1 LKGEW
6 NGVEPIARPDSAGG
20 EAARPGNPIDDLAVA
35 TVGLVLALEASAAM
49 LGQKLDP
56 AVIFHGGAELMEQLA
71 DIAKAANIHDFSD
84 DEMTGAA
91 NRAAM
96 LYGVSSKTMDKQEA
110 LAEFDH
116 FLKTQG
122 DQLGQSLGAAAQQ
135 GGEEQQVQ
143 AKALADYETQA
154 RINHTTPDH
163 YEKTTDGR
171 IVIWNKDGSTR
182 GALGPD
188 GQFIPSGE
196 SISES
201 DDGGVTGTVS
211 GERASRTGSSSTA
224 APKPSAAKKAPDGNK
239 GSALSQLAKLP
250 PPPGGRV
257 GATATGP
264 NGLKA
269 TWNGKMWVLADV
281 NG

>member
-1 LKGEW
+1 MASRRE
-6 NGVEPIARPDSAGG
+6 
-20 EAARPGNPIDDLAVA
+20 
-35 TVGLVLALEASAAM
+35 LALENLRAQNQATSQQAQSDLADRNDARHQARGFSYEAEKSTQDHSERVSEIQLKGGIDLAHDKTIENLRHTTYA
-49 LGQKLDP
+49 LGQ
-56 AVIFHGGAELMEQLA
+56 I
-71 DIAKAANIHDFSD
+71 
-84 DEMTGAA
+84 
-91 NRAAM
+91 
-96 LYGVSSKTMDKQEA
+96 
-110 LAEFDH
+110 
-116 FLKTQG
+116 
-122 DQLGQSLGAAAQQ
+122 
-135 GGEEQQVQ
+135 Q